1 MDIVASAQAA
11 ATLAGMFLEIV
22 QVTKHVIETMKG
34 ARTALVE
41 MFTRAERIRLN
52 LELFRSLTNK
62 LSDPMEKTTALS
74 FNENAY
80 RQTADEVLGL
90 VRKVAD
96 SGKRHDLVMKVNW
109 LFYRSNVVALVKELE
124 ERERDLEL
132 VLTFIAAQ
140 SSVITESEVLRLR
153 TRVEEHAKVNDTYS
167 NIQQKEENQTAPDSE
182 NSDEEQTISEE
193 FNIDT
198 RPRAGWP
205 NIVATPSQT
214 PPTLWL
220 GVLIRKSFI
229 PAYLCKR
236 DELADASYWGHWETM
251 LESLDEGKK
260 VFNEAWPNVVRLR
273 TLPTG
278 QTKGEFQF
286 SDLTA
291 SEIAR
296 ELGYDDIYSILAP
309 VVKHALPAAT
319 LTFLQAKFHEL
330 LWAEL
335 EDCGPLPLGGIRLP
349 PLAALTELER
359 PEMWF
364 PLALFRKAFLCRLD
378 GRELVILSLGRRQS
392 PSKQVFRITV
402 EGWTAI
408 HGAIIKG

>member
-80 RQTADEVLGL
+80 RQTADEVLEL

-109 LFYRSNVVALVKELE
+109 LFYRSNVIALVKKLE

-140 SSVITESEVLRLR
+140 SSVITKSEVLRLR
-153 TRVEEHAKVNDTYS
+153 TRVEEHTKVNDTYS
-167 NIQQKEENQTAPDSE
+167 NIQQREENQTAPDSE
-182 NSDEEQTISEE
+182 TSDEEQTISE

-214 PPTLWL
+214 SPTLWL
-220 GVLIRKSFI
+220 GVLIRKSFT

-236 DELADASYWGHWETM
+236 DGLADASYRGHWETM

-260 VFNEAWPNVVRLR
+260 VFNEAWPNAVRLR
-273 TLPTG
+273 MYCGLSMSTSGVNSRINRPN
-278 QTKGEFQF
+278 Q
-286 SDLTA
+286 
-291 SEIAR
+291 
-296 ELGYDDIYSILAP
+296 ELS
-309 VVKHALPAAT
+309 
-319 LTFLQAKFHEL
+319 
-330 LWAEL
+330 
-335 EDCGPLPLGGIRLP
+335 
-349 PLAALTELER
+349 
-359 PEMWF
+359 
-364 PLALFRKAFLCRLD
+364 
-378 GRELVILSLGRRQS
+378 
-392 PSKQVFRITV
+392 
-402 EGWTAI
+402 
-408 HGAIIKG
+408 